1 MEAMKMVNA
10 NLSFQDL
17 LPLSISHDANIQ
29 AACQSL
35 DQELSKLRSCIETL
49 SILPNIANA
58 SEEIVDLLALQFD
71 VPHYEAALPLA
82 KKRELV
88 KKAIAWHKKKGTV
101 GAVEEVVS
109 LVFGESTIEEWY
121 EYGGEPHHFRITTTN
136 ISVDDSFVERFKI
149 ATEKVKR
156 KSAWLDEVIVTLA
169 SELNLYTGF
178 VVHMAETITIKQEG

>member
-1 MEAMKMVNA
+1 MVDESI
-10 NLSFQDL
+10 SFKDL
-17 LPLSISHDANIQ
+17 LPISISHDANIQ

-35 DQELSKLRSCIETL
+35 DQELGKLRSCIDTL
-49 SILPNIANA
+49 SILPNITNA

-71 VPHYEAALPLA
+71 VPHYEESLSID

-101 GAVEEVVS
+101 GAVEEIVS
-109 LVFGESTIEEWY
+109 LIFGESTIEEWY
-121 EYGGEPHHFRITTTN
+121 EYGGKPHHFRITTTN
-136 ISVDDSFVERFKI
+136 ISVDDSFIERFKI

-169 SELNLYTGF
+169 SEFNFYTGF
-178 VVHMAETITIKQEG
+178 VVHTAETIIIEQEG